1 MEKKGF
7 YRSDPIVLASFLV
20 VLFTLPLM
28 GGENSPQN
36 DSPFM
41 EEANSQAL
49 AALTHL
55 TPLVPHSFLDS
66 ELHRLIQ
73 EKAHVRE
80 ELNLAVKI
88 FDSNSYFQRYAKSKS
103 RSDHIE
109 NSLYTTSLVTLA
121 ALNAA
126 DYFTTMKA
134 LDYEGLREANPFMK
148 PFTKNAA
155 LFAAVKVGLTAYHL
169 HFMKNLYR
177 KDKRLAWAVSLMAN
191 FVLSYIVANNLR
203 MIDKA
208 QGR

>member
-1 MEKKGF
+1 MEKRGF
-7 YRSDPIVLASFLV
+7 HRLNDIVLASFLV

-66 ELHRLIQ
+66 ELQRLIQ

-88 FDSNSYFQRYAKSKS
+88 FDSNSYFQRYAKSKA
-103 RSDHIE
+103 RSNHIE
-109 NSLYTTSLVTLA
+109 NSLYTTSLVTLT
-121 ALNAA
+121 ALNVA

-134 LDYEGLREANPFMK
+134 LDYEGLREANPLMK

-155 LFAAVKVGLTAYHL
+155 LFAVVKVGLTVYHL